1 VKAQSN
7 SLARNAERQPSGDAR
22 NAAASAA
29 HTNARNA
36 ASQDHRRQSELAKVM
51 VSLKIFPSD
60 IVADMNG
67 LKDTIKKSLE
77 GKATIYRFD
86 EEPVAFGLVALVAHI
101 LVPDEASGVMDEV
114 ERRLKSIKSISEVEV
129 LVSRRIA

>member
-1 VKAQSN
+1 M
-7 SLARNAERQPSGDAR
+7 AR
-22 NAAASAA
+22 
-29 HTNARNA
+29 
-36 ASQDHRRQSELAKVM
+36 VM

-67 LKDTIKKSLE
+67 LKEQVTKSLE
-77 GKATIYRFD
+77 GKATIFKFD

-101 LVPDEASGVMDEV
+101 LMPEEASGVMDEV
-114 ERRLKSIKSISEVEV
+114 ERRLKSIDGISQVEV

>member
-1 VKAQSN
+1 
-7 SLARNAERQPSGDAR
+7 
-22 NAAASAA
+22 
-29 HTNARNA
+29 
-36 ASQDHRRQSELAKVM
+36 M

-67 LKDTIKKSLE
+67 LKEQVTKSLE
-77 GKATIYRFD
+77 GKATIFKFD

-101 LVPDEASGVMDEV
+101 LMPEEASGVMDEV
-114 ERRLKSIKSISEVEV
+114 ERRLKSIDGISQVEV